1 MQAVASRRPLREMT
15 GRALPHATDVGD
27 EEAVVGAALLAAGID
42 NPLLQD
48 RVARGLQLAR

>member
-1 MQAVASRRPLREMT
+1 MQALASRTAMREMT
-15 GRALPHATDVGD
+15 VRALLHATDVGD
-27 EEAVVGAALLAAGID
+27 EEAGVGAALLAAGID